1 MVFQLLRNLVLLDL
15 VEDTKRT
22 SVCSKFCVSIPHRFG
37 EENTIDPMLLD
48 GSVEGSFEKTTK
60 HLHLLRCDRVA
71 G

>member
-15 VEDTKRT
+15 VEDTKK
-22 SVCSKFCVSIPHRFG
+22 VCSKFCVSIPHRFG

-48 GSVEGSFEKTTK
+48 GSVESLFEKTAK